1 MDYSRIKKRYS
12 YKELLYKLAL
22 FVVTV
27 GVIVYFFPRDEKF
40 SYQFDEGKP
49 WKYGELIA
57 SFDFPIYKSDSQIKT
72 EQDSVLKTFSPYY
85 LKNKEIETKTLTKL
99 LENYKAYLK
108 NELPS
113 SKYYHYIESQLKK
126 IYKTGIIASDDFLRL
141 AGDSVFS
148 IMLVEDIVASK
159 TSLGSL
165 YTVKTA
171 YEEILYGDTAHFDPE
186 VLKRCTLNEY
196 IFSNLDYE
204 KEQSET
210 VKNELLAGIPLAK
223 GVVLSGQKIVGR
235 GEIINAYTYSVLQSL
250 KKESTN
256 RSGTTGMKWQQ
267 FIGHILLVGIIIALF
282 MLYLE
287 LFRVDFYEK
296 RGAILLL
303 FSLMIFFSVLT
314 GLMVRN
320 NIMNVYVIPYAML
333 PIIIRVFLDSRTA
346 FTSYILTL
354 LICASILKYPYE
366 FVLLQATAGLV
377 AIFSLRELS
386 QRSQLFKSA
395 ILILGTY
402 VLAYMGYELINEAD
416 ISTFNMARYRH
427 FAINGIFLLFTYPLL
442 FIMEK
447 AFGFTSNVTLV
458 ELSNTNNP
466 LLKQLSETAPG
477 TFQHSM
483 QMANLASEAARYIGA
498 NSQLVRTGALY
509 HDIGKMVNPIFFTEN
524 QPPGVDPHKNLSYE
538 ESARVVISHVTD
550 GLKLADKHGL
560 PQSIKDFI
568 VTHHGKGKTMYF
580 YVSWMNEHPGEEPDV
595 EQFTYPGPNP
605 FTRETAILM
614 MADSVEAASRS
625 LPSYTEE
632 SISELVEKII
642 NKQMES
648 GFFEVCPITF
658 KDIQTV
664 KAVFK
669 EKLKTIYHTR
679 ISYPEL
685 KK

>member
-12 YKELLYKLAL
+12 YKELLYKLTL

-40 SYQFDEGKP
+40 SFQFDEGKP

-57 SFDFPIYKSDSQIKT
+57 SFDFPIYKSDLQIKE
-72 EQDSVLKTFSPYY
+72 EQDSVLSAFSPYY
-85 LKNKEIETKTLTKL
+85 LLDKESEKKTLAKL
-99 LENYKAYLK
+99 EENYKSYLK
-108 NELPS
+108 KELPS
-113 SKYYHYIESQLKK
+113 GKYFRYIEEQIKK
-126 IYKTGIIASDDFLRL
+126 VYRAGIMVSDDYLKL
-141 AGDSVFS
+141 EKDSVFS
-148 IMLVEDIVASK
+148 IMKVEDITASK
-159 TSLGSL
+159 AHLNTL

-171 YEEILYGDTAHFDPE
+171 YEAILYGDTVHFDPE
-186 VLKRCTLNEY
+186 VLRRCALNEY
-196 IFSNLDYE
+196 IYPNLSYE

-210 VKNELLAGIPLAK
+210 VKNELLASIPLAK

-235 GEIINAYTYSVLQSL
+235 GEIINTYTYSILQSL
-250 KKESTN
+250 KKESLS
-256 RSGTTGMKWQQ
+256 RSGTSGMQWQQ
-267 FIGHILLVGIIIALF
+267 FIGHILLVGVVIALF

-287 LFRVDFYEK
+287 LFRIDFYEK
-296 RGAILLL
+296 KGAILLI
-303 FSLMIFFSVLT
+303 FSLMVFFSVLT
-314 GLMVRN
+314 GLMVTN

-346 FTSYILTL
+346 FTSYVLTL

-395 ILILGTY
+395 ILIMGTY
-402 VLAYMGYELINEAD
+402 ALVYMGYELINEAD
-416 ISTFNMARYRH
+416 ISTLNMARFRH

-538 ESARVVISHVTD
+538 ESARVVISHITD
-550 GLKLADKHGL
+550 GMKLADKHGL

-642 NKQMES
+642 NKQMEY
-648 GFFEVCPITF
+648 GFFEMCPITF

-679 ISYPEL
+679 ISSPEL